1 MPNSVAEAY
10 LLILRPSFVPVVG
23 EAVPIP
29 FNEQIE
35 IDGWDW
41 TLENE
46 ERVEQ
51 QAARDKAD
59 QAAVSTVLDKDDK
72 DKKQRNFGS
81 TQALS
86 LQNEV
91 AELMKKLNNLDQN
104 DSRGRRDLN
113 KKIRDRIDADVGKVI
128 RDDQA
133 DLAEKKKTGKYEGNE
148 KLRFTF
154 KKNVDAATTQLLN
167 SFKNGD
173 VMPKAV
179 LTLFHRSVN
188 APVTLVITFGKVRL
202 KKYDLSINPTDTM
215 SDLTESWECTFESVD
230 YAYQNR
236 PAATGPNGLTKG
248 TVRVF
253 KMK

>member
-46 ERVEQ
+46 ERAEQ
-51 QAARDKAD
+51 AAARDRAS
-59 QAAVSTVLDKDDK
+59 QAEASAAPDKDG
-72 DKKQRNFGS
+72 KKRAFGS
-81 TQALS
+81 AEAGALQKDVARWMKE
-86 LQNEV
+86 LQG
-91 AELMKKLNNLDQN
+91 LDQ
-104 DSRGRRDLN
+104 SKVQRRNELN
-113 KKIRDRIDADVGKVI
+113 KLIRNRIDADVGKVK

-173 VMPKAV
+173 VMPKAL

-202 KKYDLSINPTDTM
+202 KKYDLSINASDTM
-215 SDLTESWECTFESVD
+215 SDLVESWECTFESVD